1 MRFRQSVKY
10 RLTIGF
16 VLVMI
21 PVIVYM
27 LINNSNS
34 RELVRTKVSET
45 YSNTLNIFAG
55 QIDHYLMQID
65 NYLYK
70 MAVLDSDIGL
80 LTSYPVDSNE
90 YTLTKVRID
99 AKMNR
104 DVGVY
109 NLLNSVFL
117 YQPDDIIFGTESLYG
132 ETHKLLAAHMA
143 EQTELNKEMYQYD
156 KTHWYIG
163 ESDRIVGKYFLIN
176 YIKISDSMYFGAIVS
191 IADIQELLLIQWN
204 DGEIGYSSIYR
215 TEQGNI
221 DTLLTDLPSIERT
234 PTTPNKEQGVVQQ
247 LVTSELEEDDS
258 LQEQQRIVEA
268 ITSGNE
274 KDYVIMD
281 QYSEEADIAYRL
293 AIPEKTIMRELLF
306 FRNATLVAPIFFLVV
321 LGLYVLFM
329 QRMLFKPLHELMLGM
344 KKISLG
350 NLGVRLKGNNTVEFD
365 FLANTF
371 NDMAEQVK
379 NLKIDVYEEQLRVK
393 QGELKQLQSQINPH
407 FYMNSL
413 NIIYNFAVLEEM
425 ESVKKMSL
433 HLADY
438 FRFIMTSNQEMITLR
453 EELKHIENYIVIQQL
468 RFPNRLQMNIHDI
481 EPFLDY
487 PIAALTIQPF
497 IENAIIHG
505 FKNRK
510 QLFQID
516 ISAQSSSHS
525 SFTISIADNGVGFS
539 PEVLEK
545 LQRRE
550 PIVDEQRR
558 SLGIGNI
565 IDRLELL
572 YGSKASIQFYN
583 KPDQGGAVVE
593 ITFPIVEE

>member
-1 MRFRQSVKY
+1 MRFHQSVKY

-21 PVIVYM
+21 PVITYM
-27 LINNSNS
+27 LFNNSNS
-34 RELVRTKVSET
+34 RELVKTKVSET
-45 YSNTLNIFAG
+45 YNNTLSIFAG

-65 NYLYK
+65 DYLYK

-80 LTSYPVDSNE
+80 LTSYPVNSNE

-99 AKMNR
+99 AKLNR

-117 YQPDDIIFGTESLYG
+117 FQPNDIIFGTESLYG
-132 ETHKLLAAHMA
+132 DTHKLINEHMLSDV
-143 EQTELNKEMYQYD
+143 ERQQEMIQYG
-156 KTHWYIG
+156 KTNWYIG
-163 ESDRIVGKYFLIN
+163 ESDRIEGKYFLIN
-176 YIKISDSMYFGAIVS
+176 YIKINDTIYFGAIVT
-191 IADIQELLLIQWN
+191 IADIHELLLFQWN
-204 DGEIGYSSIYR
+204 DGEIGYTDIYR
-215 TEQGNI
+215 TADKSLAEALTGLAGSEQDSTTSII
-221 DTLLTDLPSIERT
+221 DS
-234 PTTPNKEQGVVQQ
+234 
-247 LVTSELEEDDS
+247 
-258 LQEQQRIVEA
+258 
-268 ITSGNE
+268 NE
-274 KDYVIMD
+274 KDFVIMD
-281 QYSEEADIAYRL
+281 QFSQVTDIAYRL
-293 AIPEKTIMRELLF
+293 AIPEKTIMQELLF
-306 FRNATLVAPIFFLVV
+306 FRNATLVAPLFFLVV

-329 QRMLFKPLHELMLGM
+329 QRMLFKPLHELMIGM

-350 NLGVRLKGNNTVEFD
+350 NLGVRLKRNNTVEFD

-413 NIIYNFAVLEEM
+413 NIIYNFAVLEDM

-468 RFPNRLQMNIHDI
+468 RFPNRLEMSIVEV
-481 EPFLDY
+481 EPYLDY
-487 PIAALTIQPF
+487 QVAALTIQPF

-510 QLFQID
+510 KMFRIE
-516 ISAQSSSHS
+516 ITASRRTSS
-525 SFTISIADNGVGFS
+525 SFTITIADNGSGFS
-539 PEVLEK
+539 SEVLEK

-558 SLGIGNI
+558 SLGIGNVI
-565 IDRLELL
+565 ERLELL
-572 YGSKASIQFYN
+572 YGDRANIAFAN
-583 KPDQGGAVVE
+583 REQGGAIVE
-593 ITFPIVEE
+593 ITFPIQEE

>member
-1 MRFRQSVKY
+1 MRFHKSVKY

-21 PVIVYM
+21 PIIAYM

-34 RELVRTKVSET
+34 RELVKAKVSET
-45 YSNTLNIFAG
+45 YNNTLSIFSG
-55 QIDHYLMQID
+55 QIDHYLLQID
-65 NYLYK
+65 DYLYK

-80 LTSYPVDSNE
+80 LTSYPVNSNE

-99 AKMNR
+99 AKLNR

-109 NLLNSVFL
+109 NLLDSVFL
-117 YQPDDIIFGTESLYG
+117 YQPNDIIFGTESLYG
-132 ETHKLLAAHMA
+132 DTHKLINEHMLSGM
-143 EQTELNKEMYQYD
+143 ERQQEMIQYG
-156 KTHWYIG
+156 KTNWYIG
-163 ESDRIVGKYFLIN
+163 ENDRIEGKYFLIN
-176 YIKISDSMYFGAIVS
+176 YIKISDSIYFGAIVT
-191 IADIQELLLIQWN
+191 IADIHELLLFQWN
-204 DGEIGYSSIYR
+204 DGEIGYSDIYR
-215 TEQGNI
+215 TADKALAEALTGLGGTEQDSTTSII
-221 DTLLTDLPSIERT
+221 DS
-234 PTTPNKEQGVVQQ
+234 
-247 LVTSELEEDDS
+247 
-258 LQEQQRIVEA
+258 
-268 ITSGNE
+268 NE
-274 KDYVIMD
+274 KDFVIMD
-281 QYSEEADIAYRL
+281 QYSHVTDIAYRL
-293 AIPEKTIMRELLF
+293 AIPEKTIMQELLF
-306 FRNATLVAPIFFLVV
+306 FRNATLVAPLFFLVV

-329 QRMLFKPLHELMLGM
+329 QRMLFKPLHELMIGM

-350 NLGVRLKGNNTVEFD
+350 NLGVRLKRNNTVEFD

-413 NIIYNFAVLEEM
+413 NIIYNFAVLEET

-468 RFPNRLQMNIHDI
+468 RFPNRLKMSII
-481 EPFLDY
+481 EVEPYLDY
-487 PIAALTIQPF
+487 QIAALTIQPF

-510 QLFQID
+510 QMFHIE
-516 ISAQSSSHS
+516 ITASRKSAS
-525 SFTISIADNGVGFS
+525 SFTITIADNGSGFTS
-539 PEVLEK
+539 EVLEK
-545 LQRRE
+545 LQQRE
-550 PIVDEQRR
+550 RIVDEQRR
-558 SLGIGNI
+558 SLGISNVI
-565 IDRLELL
+565 ERLELL
-572 YGSKASIQFYN
+572 YGERANIVFSNRDEA
-583 KPDQGGAVVE
+583 GGALVE
-593 ITFPIVEE
+593 ITFPIQEE

>member
-10 RLTIGF
+10 RLMIGF

-21 PVIVYM
+21 PIIAYM
-27 LINNSNS
+27 LFNNSIS
-34 RELVRTKVSET
+34 RELVKTKVSET
-45 YSNTLNIFAG
+45 YSNTLSIFSG

-65 NYLYK
+65 DYLYK
-70 MAVLDSDIGL
+70 MAVLDPDIGL
-80 LTSYPVDSNE
+80 LSSYPVNSNE

-99 AKMNR
+99 AKLNR

-117 YQPDDIIFGTESLYG
+117 FQPNDIIFGTESLYG
-132 ETHKLLAAHMA
+132 ETHKLINAHMLA
-143 EQTELNKEMYQYD
+143 DKDRQDEMLLYG
-156 KTHWYIG
+156 KTNWYIG
-163 ESDRIVGKYFLIN
+163 ESERIDGKYFLIN
-176 YIKISDSMYFGAIVS
+176 YIKINDSIYFGAIVT
-191 IADIQELLLIQWN
+191 IKAIHELLLIQWN
-204 DGEIGYSSIYR
+204 DGEIGYSDIYLTEENGLTTALTGLEGLEQDSTSSI
-215 TEQGNI
+215 
-221 DTLLTDLPSIERT
+221 IE
-234 PTTPNKEQGVVQQ
+234 
-247 LVTSELEEDDS
+247 S
-258 LQEQQRIVEA
+258 
-268 ITSGNE
+268 NE
-274 KDYVIMD
+274 REFVIMD
-281 QYSEEADIAYRL
+281 QFSDVTNVAYRL
-293 AIPEKTIMRELLF
+293 AIPEKTIMKELLF

-350 NLGVRLKGNNTVEFD
+350 NLGVRLKHNKTVEFD

-468 RFPNRLQMNIHDI
+468 RFPNRLEMNMLDV
-481 EPFLDY
+481 EPYLDY
-487 PIAALTIQPF
+487 RITALTIQPF
-497 IENAIIHG
+497 IENAIVHG

-510 QLFQID
+510 QMFRIVVTAKQ
-516 ISAQSSSHS
+516 ATATT
-525 SFTISIADNGVGFS
+525 FTITIADNGTGFTA
-539 PEVLEK
+539 EVLEK

-558 SLGIGNI
+558 SLGIGNVI
-565 IDRLELL
+565 ERLELL
-572 YGSKASIQFYN
+572 YGARASIAFSN
-583 KPDQGGAVVE
+583 HAETGGAVVD
-593 ITFPIVEE
+593 ITFPIQEEGS

>member
-16 VLVMI
+16 ILVMV

-27 LINNSNS
+27 LLNNSNS
-34 RELVRTKVSET
+34 RELVKTKVSET
-45 YSNTLNIFAG
+45 YSNTLSIFAG
-55 QIDHYLMQID
+55 QIDHYLAQID
-65 NYLYK
+65 DYLYK

-80 LTSYPVDSNE
+80 LTSYPIGSNE

-99 AKMNR
+99 AKLNR

-117 YQPDDIIFGTESLYG
+117 YQPDDIIFGTESLYDD
-132 ETHKLLAAHMA
+132 THKLLAEHMSS
-143 EQTELNKEMYQYD
+143 QVGKQKGMYQYE
-156 KTHWYIG
+156 KSHWYIG
-163 ESDRIVGKYFLIN
+163 ESDRIEGKYFLVN
-176 YIKISDSMYFGAIVS
+176 YIKVSDSLYFGAIVT
-191 IADIQELLLIQWN
+191 IADIQELLLFQWN
-204 DGEIGYSSIYR
+204 DGDIGYSNIYR
-215 TEQGNI
+215 TEQGELQ
-221 DTLLTDLPSIERT
+221 DSLTA
-234 PTTPNKEQGVVQQ
+234 QQ
-247 LVTSELEEDDS
+247 NGEDSAASELIS
-258 LQEQQRIVEA
+258 
-268 ITSGNE
+268 SNE

-281 QYSEEADIAYRL
+281 QHSEVANIAYRL
-293 AIPEKTIMRELLF
+293 AIPEKTVMRELLF
-306 FRNATLVAPIFFLVV
+306 FRNATLVAPLFFLVV

-329 QRMLFKPLHELMLGM
+329 QRMLFKPLHELMIGM

-350 NLGVRLKGNNTVEFD
+350 NLGVRLKGNRTVEFD

-468 RFPNRLQMNIHDI
+468 RFPNRLQMSIHEVD
-481 EPFLDY
+481 PFLDY

-497 IENAIIHG
+497 VENAIIHG

-510 QLFQID
+510 QMFHIE
-516 ISAQSSSHS
+516 IKASRQSDS
-525 SFTISIADNGVGFS
+525 SFKITIADNGEGFS

-558 SLGIGNI
+558 SLGIGNVI
-565 IDRLELL
+565 ERLQLL
-572 YGSKASIQFYN
+572 YGNKAAIEFHNRADHDEVVS
-583 KPDQGGAVVE
+583 GAVIE
-593 ITFPIVEE
+593 ITFPIYEE

>member
-34 RELVRTKVSET
+34 RELVKTKVSET
-45 YSNTLNIFAG
+45 YSNTLSIFAG

-65 NYLYK
+65 DYLYK

-80 LTSYPVDSNE
+80 LTSYPIGSNE

-99 AKMNR
+99 AKLNR

-132 ETHKLLAAHMA
+132 DTHKLLAEHMS
-143 EQTELNKEMYQYD
+143 EQGNQQKEMYQYG

-163 ESDRIVGKYFLIN
+163 ESDRIAGKYFLIN
-176 YIKISDSMYFGAIVS
+176 YIKVSDTMYFGAIVT

-204 DGEIGYSSIYR
+204 DGEIGFSSIYR
-215 TEQGNI
+215 TMKGELNASLT
-221 DTLLTDLPSIERT
+221 DTLAVNEEVLV
-234 PTTPNKEQGVVQQ
+234 PN
-247 LVTSELEEDDS
+247 
-258 LQEQQRIVEA
+258 A
-268 ITSGNE
+268 

-281 QYSEEADIAYRL
+281 QYSDVADIAYRL

-306 FRNATLVAPIFFLVV
+306 FRNATLVAPLFFLVV

-350 NLGVRLKGNNTVEFD
+350 NLGVRLKGNRTVEFD

-468 RFPNRLQMNIHDI
+468 RFPNRLQMSIHQV

-497 IENAIIHG
+497 VENAIIHG

-516 ISAQSSSHS
+516 ISAARQSDS
-525 SFTISIADNGVGFS
+525 SFKISIADNGTGFS
-539 PEVLEK
+539 PEVLDK
-545 LQRRE
+545 LHRRE

-558 SLGIGNI
+558 SLGIGNVI
-565 IDRLELL
+565 ERLELL
-572 YGSKASIQFYN
+572 YGTKASIECYN
-583 KPDQGGAVVE
+583 RSDNGGAVIE
-593 ITFPIVEE
+593 ITFPIYEG